1 MIPTEDRLPTATGAQ
16 VLSELRRIM
25 RGQWFAAALIALVMI
40 GAAAAGLVMPI
51 ALGRVVDAVQEGRST
66 SYLAV
71 IAAAIVAAT
80 VVQAVLNGVGIVL
93 SARVFDRL
101 VARLRERLIERALR
115 LPPSVI
121 ERAGTGDLLTRAG
134 DDVYNVS
141 DAMSSVLPTFATSVF
156 TIAITAVGLAVID
169 PRFLLGFAIAIPIQ
183 VFAVWSYLRVAP
195 PLFDEA
201 MAVGGHRSNQVIGS
215 FRGARTVI
223 AFRQT
228 EAHLDRIA
236 AATWPVVR
244 YGLLV
249 RIVFNRLFTRL
260 TASEL
265 AGLVGLLAVGYRLVG
280 AGQITV
286 GEATTGILLVFRLF
300 QPIRQIL
307 LVTDQMQ
314 RGLTSL
320 ARVVGV
326 LTVPIGGGDEPRRE
340 RPPTDA
346 PPAVHVRDVRFAYHR
361 GHPVLDG
368 VDLHISSGEH
378 VALVGASGAGKTTLA
393 TLIAGVHR
401 PDSGAILIDGTDIAT
416 HDRAALAEDVT
427 LISQETH
434 TFAGPL
440 RDDLTLATPD
450 ATDDEIDAALRLV
463 GAADWVGALPGGLE
477 CIVGGHAR
485 HLTAAQEQQLAL
497 ARLVLK
503 NPSLVILDEATAA
516 AGSSSARLLERA
528 ADAAVSGR
536 TALFVAHR
544 LSQAARSGRV
554 IVMDHG
560 HIVEDGTHEQLLAAG
575 GRYADLWEA
584 WSAHR

>member
-1 MIPTEDRLPTATGAQ
+1 M
-16 VLSELRRIM
+16 
-25 RGQWFAAALIALVMI
+25 
-40 GAAAAGLVMPI
+40 
-51 ALGRVVDAVQEGRST
+51 
-66 SYLAV
+66 
-71 IAAAIVAAT
+71 
-80 VVQAVLNGVGIVL
+80 
-93 SARVFDRL
+93 
-101 VARLRERLIERALR
+101 
-115 LPPSVI
+115 
-121 ERAGTGDLLTRAG
+121 
-134 DDVYNVS
+134 
-141 DAMSSVLPTFATSVF
+141 
-156 TIAITAVGLAVID
+156 
-169 PRFLLGFAIAIPIQ
+169 
-183 VFAVWSYLRVAP
+183 
-195 PLFDEA
+195 
-201 MAVGGHRSNQVIGS
+201 
-215 FRGARTVI
+215 
-223 AFRQT
+223 
-228 EAHLDRIA
+228 
-236 AATWPVVR
+236 
-244 YGLLV
+244 
-249 RIVFNRLFTRL
+249 
-260 TASEL
+260 
-265 AGLVGLLAVGYRLVG
+265 
-280 AGQITV
+280 
-286 GEATTGILLVFRLF
+286 
-300 QPIRQIL
+300 
-307 LVTDQMQ
+307 
-314 RGLTSL
+314 
-320 ARVVGV
+320 
-326 LTVPIGGGDEPRRE
+326 
-340 RPPTDA
+340 
-346 PPAVHVRDVRFAYHR
+346 
-361 GHPVLDG
+361 
-368 VDLHISSGEH
+368 
-378 VALVGASGAGKTTLA
+378 ALVGASGAGKTTLA